1 MNKLRNNLM
10 LLCLIMLCTALVA
23 VPASALVGEIL
34 LTFESVPGITPG
46 TSQQGAGV
54 QTWARLSTQ
63 MQMSHGVSFSSTASY
78 VAVVNLGSGHA
89 TSGATGIGGV
99 NASNILTYNQP
110 IVITFTMPGSP
121 STPAVTNFVSIRG
134 DQRPAT
140 GSATMQ
146 AFDLDGA
153 PIESVTAPDRA
164 APATISSR
172 SITTRTRRSPCL
184 WAATDC
190 SRWERIA
197 TRSRC

>member
-1 MNKLRNNLM
+1 MTMKEVQRIRLIALRLRSL
-10 LLCLIMLCTALVA
+10 LLCTVLLAAPAIALV
-23 VPASALVGEIL
+23 SEIL

-140 GSATMQ
+140 GAATMQ

-153 PIESVTAPDRA
+153 PIESVTAPDM
-164 APATISSR
+164 TGGLTLS
-172 SITTRTRRSPCL
+172 
-184 WAATDC
+184 
-190 SRWERIA
+190 
-197 TRSRC
+197 